1 MRVGMSLPF
10 GGDLAG
16 SARRIEDAGFDGAWV
31 FDAINRGFPL
41 PDPLMAL
48 AVAGSVTHSIELGTC
63 VLQLGLRPPA
73 ELAARVMTAH
83 LVCGSRLSIGVGAGS
98 TEADF
103 RACGVDFA
111 ERRQRFDTALDV
123 IPRLLAGEEV
133 DGVALT
139 PWPATLGGP
148 RVLIGTWAR
157 GDLIRRAANE
167 FDGWIASA
175 AKGGRLPEGIA
186 RYRAAGGR
194 RALVTNITVDLTGP
208 DTPPDPA
215 APFTL
220 HCSPRQARDRLKW
233 LADQGYD
240 DVILRTTNYDKRNLA
255 TIRALH

>member
-1 MRVGMSLPF
+1 MTLPF
-10 GGDLAG
+10 GGDLAL
-16 SARRIEDAGFDGAWV
+16 SARRIEEAGFDGAWV

-41 PDPLMAL
+41 PDPLIAL
-48 AVAGSVTHSIELGTC
+48 AVAGSVTRSIELGTS

-83 LVCGSRLSIGVGAGS
+83 LVCGSRLSVGVGAGS

-111 ERRQRFDTALDV
+111 ERRTRFDTALDV
-123 IPRLLAGEEV
+123 IPRLLAGEEI

-139 PWPATLGGP
+139 PWPDTLGGP
-148 RVLIGTWAR
+148 RILIGTWAR
-157 GDLIRRAANE
+157 GDLIARAAAE

-175 AKGGRLPEGIA
+175 AKGGRLPEGVA

-194 RALVTNITVDLTGP
+194 RALVTNIIVDLDGP
-208 DTPPDPA
+208 DAPAGPA
-215 APFTL
+215 APFDL
-220 HCSPRQARDRLKW
+220 RCSPRQARDRLKW

-240 DVILRTTNYDKRNLA
+240 DAILRTDDYTERNLA
-255 TIRALH
+255 AIQALR

>member
-1 MRVGMSLPF
+1 MRLGMILPS
-10 GGDLAG
+10 GGDLAEG
-16 SARRIEDAGFDGAWV
+16 ARRIEEAGFDGAWV

-48 AVAGSVTHSIELGTC
+48 AVAGTATRSIELGTC

-83 LVCGSRLSIGVGAGS
+83 LVCGPRLSLGVGAGS

-103 RACGVDFA
+103 VACGTDFA
-111 ERRQRFDTALDV
+111 DRRRRFDTALDV
-123 IPRLLAGEEV
+123 VPRLLAGEEV

-139 PWPATLGGP
+139 PWPQTRGGP
-148 RVLIGTWAR
+148 RFLIGTWGRA
-157 GDLIRRAANE
+157 DLIRRAATE

-186 RYRAAGGR
+186 RFREAGGR
-194 RALVTNITVDLTGP
+194 RALVTNITVDLDGP
-208 DTPPDPA
+208 DEPADPA
-215 APFTL
+215 APLSL

-233 LADQGYD
+233 LADLGYD
-240 DVILRTTNYDKRNLA
+240 DVILRTDRHGARDLA
-255 TIRALH
+255 AVRALW